1 MTIGSIMTKKVVALR
16 PQDKVAKA
24 AKLMREERV
33 GCVLVLDEDRKPI
46 GILTDRDIVVSVV
59 ATGLNPKTTRLDQIM
74 TSRVVTAWEGEIL
87 LQVAKRMA
95 EAYVRRLPI
104 VDEKGRV
111 KGLVSVDDILVLLI
125 AELSHVCTAIVGPSK
140 LL

>member
-1 MTIGSIMTKKVVALR
+1 MTISSIMTKKVVALR

-24 AKLMREERV
+24 AKLMREEGV
-33 GCVLVLDEDRKPI
+33 GCVLVLDENRKPI
-46 GILTDRDIVVSVV
+46 GILTDRDIVISVV

-87 LQVAKRMA
+87 LEVAKKMA

-125 AELSHVCTAIVGPSK
+125 AELSHVCAAIAGPSK

>member
-33 GCVLVLDEDRKPI
+33 GCVLVLDENRKPI

-74 TSRVVTAWEGEIL
+74 TSRVITAWEGEIL